1 MPLYDHECEECG
13 EISEAYKK
21 VDDKEAD
28 CPNCGGTARRVFT
41 SRYFI
46 NPDIDY
52 VTDNV
57 TGEPKRYTSRRQLD
71 QDLADKGLYQ
81 KVGKGWW

>member
-1 MPLYDHECEECG
+1 MPIYDHHCPDCLEVT
-13 EISEAYKK
+13 EALMPI
-21 VDDKEAD
+21 DGATID
-28 CPNCGGTARRVFT
+28 CPRCGGVAKRIFS
-41 SRYFI
+41 SRYYI

-71 QDLADKGLYQ
+71 ADLKERGLYQ